1 MKILVV
7 DDEVNVVEL
16 VKFNLELNNF
26 DADVAY
32 DGVDALDKIFH
43 NEYDLVVL
51 DNMLPG
57 FNGFEIIKKV
67 RSNPKTE
74 QLPILMLTAK
84 SEESDIIFGLNI
96 GADDYLTK
104 PFRVHELIARVNS
117 ILRRSKPKKE
127 EVNVYT
133 FEDFTLYEDEYRVI
147 VRDEPV
153 KLTKKEFKLLVYM
166 IKHKNKVV
174 TRDKLLDEIWGYEY
188 AGETRTVDVH
198 MMSLRKKIEPNK
210 KEPKYIKTIIGEG
223 YKFVSE

>member
-1 MKILVV
+1 MRILVV

-26 DADVAY
+26 EADVAY
-32 DGVDALDKIFH
+32 DGVEALEKIND

-74 QLPILMLTAK
+74 SLPILMLTAK

-133 FEDFTLYEDEYRVI
+133 FEDFSLYEDEYRVI

-153 KLTKKEFKLLVYM
+153 KLTKKEFKLLLYM
-166 IKHKNKVV
+166 IKHQNKVI

-223 YKFVSE
+223 YKFVGE

>member
-16 VKFNLELNNF
+16 IKFNLELNNF
-26 DADVAY
+26 ETDIAY
-32 DGVDALDKIFH
+32 DGVEAIDKIFR
-43 NEYDLVVL
+43 NDYDLVVL

-67 RSNPKTE
+67 RANKQTKN
-74 QLPILMLTAK
+74 LPILMLTAK

-104 PFRVHELIARVNS
+104 PFRIHELIARVNS
-117 ILRRSKPKKE
+117 ILRRTRPKDDTE
-127 EVNVYT
+127 NVHR
-133 FEDFTLYEDEYRVI
+133 FEDFTVYEDEFRVI
-147 VRDEPV
+147 VRDEQV

-174 TRDKLLDEIWGYEY
+174 TRDILLDEIWGYEY

-198 MMSLRKKIEPNK
+198 MMSLRKKIEANT

-223 YKFVSE
+223 YKFIDE

>member
-26 DADVAY
+26 ETDVAY
-32 DGVDALDKIFH
+32 DGVEALEKI
-43 NEYDLVVL
+43 NKNKYDLVVL

-67 RSNPKTE
+67 RQSEKTKK
-74 QLPILMLTAK
+74 LPILMLTAK
-84 SEESDIIFGLNI
+84 SGESDIIFGLNI

-104 PFRVHELIARVNS
+104 PFRIHELIARVNS
-117 ILRRSKPKKE
+117 ILRRSSLMQE
-127 EVNVYT
+127 AINEYV
-133 FEDFTLYEDEYRVI
+133 FDDFTVYEDEYKLTVKD
-147 VRDEPV
+147 VPV
-153 KLTKKEFKLLVYM
+153 KITKKEFKLLVYL

-174 TRDKLLDEIWGYEY
+174 SRDVLLNEIWGYEY
-188 AGETRTVDVH
+188 IGETRTVDVH

-210 KEPKYIKTIIGEG
+210 KEPRYIKTVIGEG
-223 YKFVSE
+223 YKFIG

>member
-1 MKILVV
+1 MRILVV

-16 VKFNLELNNF
+16 IKFNLELNNF
-26 DADVAY
+26 ETDTAF
-32 DGVDALDKIFH
+32 DGVEALEKIFQQ
-43 NEYDLVVL
+43 EYDLVIL

-67 RSNPKTE
+67 RDNKKTAD
-74 QLPILMLTAK
+74 LPILMLTAK

-104 PFRVHELIARVNS
+104 PFRVHELIARVNT

-127 EVNVYT
+127 IVKVFE
-133 FEDFTLYEDEYRVI
+133 FEDFTVYEDEFKVT
-147 VRDEPV
+147 VNNEPI

-166 IKHKNKVV
+166 IKHKNKVI
-174 TRDKLLDEIWGYEY
+174 TRDVLLDEIWGYEY
-188 AGETRTVDVH
+188 MGETRTVDVH

-223 YKFVSE
+223 YKFIGE